1 MVENVIGDDVM
12 AENDY
17 QTQLDQLCNGD
28 IDELVIKPDQF
39 MDFQKVFQSY
49 PSRSKIEGD
58 AKHGGEIHYHLTKGS
73 QES

>member
-1 MVENVIGDDVM
+1 MVEKVMGDDVM

-39 MDFQKVFQSY
+39 MDFQ
-49 PSRSKIEGD
+49 RSFNPIPRVQK
-58 AKHGGEIHYHLTKGS
+58 
-73 QES
+73 